1 MKIADT
7 SMEIYK
13 WVPLDRKRHL
23 RGPLSTAASGTTTPV
38 HGGKEARLTSGS
50 LTVDSSNVTSK
61 APSTGYDRTANDRQ
75 IAKMLNRE
83 YVSYSKRNQE
93 KSNQIK
99 IFGSIFEY
107 LISFYSLNRNV
118 TPMNEDSNLSV
129 ASDSQDGTHPVVI
142 NTLNGA
148 SNINSSNVED
158 SSASN
163 TATTNGTSKPHQGT

>member
-1 MKIADT
+1 MYLI
-7 SMEIYK
+7 
-13 WVPLDRKRHL
+13 V
-23 RGPLSTAASGTTTPV
+23 
-38 HGGKEARLTSGS
+38 
-50 LTVDSSNVTSK
+50 NVTKKNSIISEENK
-61 APSTGYDRTANDRQ
+61 K
-75 IAKMLNRE
+75 IE
-83 YVSYSKRNQE
+83 
-93 KSNQIK
+93 
-99 IFGSIFEY
+99 IFGSTFEY
-107 LISFYSLNRNV
+107 SILFFSSNRNV

>member
-1 MKIADT
+1 MSRSGRAETRSRTKDDVRKVMAAVDKVRHWEKRWVKIADT

-23 RGPLSTAASGTTTPV
+23 RAPLSSAASGTTTPV
-38 HGGKEARLTSGS
+38 HGSSATKLTSGS

-61 APSTGYDRTANDRQ
+61 APSTG
-75 IAKMLNRE
+75 
-83 YVSYSKRNQE
+83 
-93 KSNQIK
+93 
-99 IFGSIFEY
+99 
-107 LISFYSLNRNV
+107 NV

-142 NTLNGA
+142 NTLNG
-148 SNINSSNVED
+148 SSNAEE

-163 TATTNGTSKPHQGT
+163 AATTNGTSKSHQET

>member
-1 MKIADT
+1 
-7 SMEIYK
+7 MEIYK

-75 IAKMLNRE
+75 IAKMLNHE

-93 KSNQIK
+93 KSNKPTFLVQ
-99 IFGSIFEY
+99 Y
-107 LISFYSLNRNV
+107 
-118 TPMNEDSNLSV
+118 
-129 ASDSQDGTHPVVI
+129 
-142 NTLNGA
+142 
-148 SNINSSNVED
+148 SNIQF
-158 SSASN
+158 
-163 TATTNGTSKPHQGT
+163 HFIL

>member
-1 MKIADT
+1 MSRSGRAETRSRTKDDVRKVMAAVDKVRHWEKRWVKIADT

-61 APSTGYDRTANDRQ
+61 APSTG
-75 IAKMLNRE
+75 
-83 YVSYSKRNQE
+83 
-93 KSNQIK
+93 
-99 IFGSIFEY
+99 
-107 LISFYSLNRNV
+107 NV

-148 SNINSSNVED
+148 SNMNSSNVED